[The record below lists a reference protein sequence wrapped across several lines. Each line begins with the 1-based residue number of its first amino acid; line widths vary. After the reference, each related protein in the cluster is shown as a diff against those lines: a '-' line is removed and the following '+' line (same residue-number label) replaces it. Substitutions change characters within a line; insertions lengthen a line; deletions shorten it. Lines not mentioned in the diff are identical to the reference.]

1 MSENNNTVKKMVTV
15 TLAVCLVCSIVVSSA
30 AVLLRPA
37 QIANQQLDI
46 RRNLLAAAGL
56 MEPGRSV
63 QEIFEERIAVRVV
76 DLETGQFTD
85 AVDPE
90 TYDQVRASR
99 DAGMSRRLSSDE
111 DKAGLSRRER
121 YSVVYL
127 VEENGELETII
138 LPVRGFGLW
147 STMHGF
153 LALAADGRTVQGLGF
168 YEHGETPGLGGEID
182 NPNWQ
187 AQWEG
192 RKVYDDQGD
201 VAIRVVKG
209 RADPDAVHQV
219 DGLSGAT
226 LTARGVHNMMHF
238 WLGDNGFRPFLANLL
253 ENHLSQDDN
262 PLEGEI

>member
-1 MSENNNTVKKMVTV
+1 MADNNTVRKMITV
-15 TLAVCLVCSIVVSSA
+15 TLVVCLACSIVVSSA
-30 AVLLRPA
+30 AVLLRPS

-56 MEPGRSV
+56 TEPGRSI
-63 QEIFEERIAVRVV
+63 QEIFEERITVRVV

-90 TYDQVRASR
+90 TYDQQRASR
-99 DAGMSRRLSSDE
+99 DAGMSRRLSNEE
-111 DKAGLSRRER
+111 DQAGLSRREQ

-127 VEENGELETII
+127 VEEDGELETII

-153 LALAADGRTVQGLGF
+153 LALDGDGRTVQGIGF

-192 RKVYDDQGD
+192 KQVYDDQGE
-201 VAIRVVKG
+201 VAIQVVKG
-209 RADPDAVHQV
+209 RADPDSDHQV

-226 LTARGVHNMMHF
+226 LTARGVHNMMQF
-238 WLGDNGFRPFLANLL
+238 WLGENGYKPFLADL
-253 ENHLSQDDN
+253 
-262 PLEGEI
+262 LEGEI